1 MPILRDGKLVGI
13 VSRSNLVQALATSS
27 STGSQRQ
34 RNITRFAPRFVRL
47 AEQHWT
53 GLGDR
58 NIIVVDGVAH
68 VWGLVG
74 SPSERKALIALA
86 EGVPGVTRVRDEM
99 IPVYH

>member
-1 MPILRDGKLVGI
+1 MAAEKDHMVRAEI
-13 VSRSNLVQALATSS
+13 VA
-27 STGSQRQ
+27 
-34 RNITRFAPRFVRL
+34 RL

-53 GLGDR
+53 DFGDR

-86 EGVPGVTRVRDEM
+86 EGVPGVTGLRDEM
-99 IPVYH
+99 ISAYQ